1 MLAVTGARPIQAV
14 RLRVDKHPTALG
26 AKGKSVWPEIWETI
40 GPLLHGVME
49 RAEANW
55 ADDLFSMLERN
66 GYPEECYFTFSY
78 SPIRDESGGIGGVF
92 TPVVE
97 TTEKVIGERR
107 MRTLRDLAT
116 AHGSRSRDPR
126 DACALAAQLLSSNP
140 WDIPFAAVYL
150 IDANRATAMLA
161 ASVEQAQPLGLP
173 STLDLRAL
181 PWLPVAQ
188 LVPGEHLAPRCGT
201 RIVRTAPSLPV
212 GRPRGRSRRPAH
224 LLRERRSARG
234 LSAGWR

>member
-1 MLAVTGARPIQAV
+1 MIRALDWSKTPLGPAENWPQSLKTSVSICLNSRFPVLIWWGSDLVKIYNDAYVQLIGS
-14 RLRVDKHPTALG
+14 KHPTALG

-55 ADDLFSMLERN
+55 ADDLLLMLERN

-126 DACALAAQLLSSNP
+126 NACALAAQLLSSNP
-140 WDIPFAAVYL
+140 WDIP
-150 IDANRATAMLA
+150 
-161 ASVEQAQPLGLP
+161 LP
-173 STLDLRAL
+173 PFTSSM
-181 PWLPVAQ
+181 P
-188 LVPGEHLAPRCGT
+188 
-201 RIVRTAPSLPV
+201 TAPP
-212 GRPRGRSRRPAH
+212 PCSRHP
-224 LLRERRSARG
+224 
-234 LSAGWR
+234 